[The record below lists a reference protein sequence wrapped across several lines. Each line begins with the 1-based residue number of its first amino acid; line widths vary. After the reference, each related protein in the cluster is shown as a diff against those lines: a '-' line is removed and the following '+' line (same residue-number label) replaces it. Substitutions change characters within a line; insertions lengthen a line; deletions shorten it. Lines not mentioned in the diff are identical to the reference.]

1 MRSVSRGKAVSTAL
15 SIALALTACSGN
27 GEAAELEPPATKEP
41 IEGTELYTV
50 YLTEK
55 AAERIDVKTTEV
67 IEAEGSLAVPSA
79 ALIVDPAGIFWVYVT
94 DEPFAYHRVEVSPV
108 RETNG
113 WAYFSEGPEPGT
125 RVVIEGV
132 PELYGE
138 DTGVG
143 K

>member
-1 MRSVSRGKAVSTAL
+1 VRSGNRTKVVYAAL
-15 SIALALTACSGN
+15 SIALALTACNGS
-27 GEAAELEPPATKEP
+27 GEAADLEPPATKEP
-41 IEGTELYTV
+41 IQGTELYTV

-79 ALIVDPAGIFWVYVT
+79 ALIVDPTGTFWVYVT
-94 DEPFAYHRVEVSPV
+94 DEPFAYHRVEVGPV
-108 RETNG
+108 RETEG
-113 WAYFSEGPEPGT
+113 WAYFSEGPGPGT